1 MSDSMQSSD
10 WKGFMRKHWGLGVIF
25 GIAAV
30 LVLIGAVYVFW
41 WFIGEAQSSG
51 LVPSSLGLWTMSNL
65 ITFVLH
71 AIFWELLIIGIPV
84 AIAAIVGWQ
93 WWMRLPADER
103 RGFRMGRHGKRSG
116 GGGGGGLLLFIA
128 FCIKVYL
135 DGNWHVPIGTFT
147 LNYVVSSMILILI
160 LAGVIFGIPATIAAV
175 WWVRR
180 EMRSS

>member
-1 MSDSMQSSD
+1 MASTDN
-10 WKGFMRKHWGLGVIF
+10 WKGFMRKHWGLGVIL
-25 GIAAV
+25 GVAAV
-30 LVLIGAVYVFW
+30 LVTVGSVYVFW
-41 WFIGEAQSSG
+41 WFVGDAQSSS

-65 ITFVLH
+65 ITFILH

-84 AIAAIVGWQ
+84 VIAGVVGWR

-103 RGFRMGRHGKRSG
+103 GGFRMGKHGRRSGGSG
-116 GGGGGGLLLFIA
+116 GGGFLLFIA
-128 FCIKVYL
+128 FCIKVYM
-135 DGNWHVPIGTFT
+135 DGNWNVPIGTFT

-180 EMRSS
+180 EIRSS